1 MMRKEGIDR
10 RWRESWEIEGGVDR
24 ELVGGGGGG
33 VNDERHELGMCADGG
48 ERETRMQVD
57 RSDGTVL
64 DSQDGEIR
72 VPG

>member
-24 ELVGGGGGG
+24 ELVGGG
-33 VNDERHELGMCADGG
+33 VDDERHELGMCADGG

-57 RSDGTVL
+57 GSDGTVL

-72 VPG
+72 APG